1 MATIPK
7 NVKLSATPQAIAK
20 AVLGDNPEVFA
31 NPPVIADT
39 SESVKALGD
48 YIFTYSARQN
58 AFLNALVNRIGY
70 VLITSKLY
78 DNPLRQFKKGI
89 LEFGETVEE
98 IFVDL
103 AKPFQFDPEKAETD
117 IFKREIPDVKA
128 AYHTLNFQKFYKVT
142 ISNDELRQAFLS
154 WQGINNLIARIV
166 DTLYTSLNYD
176 EYLVTKYMIAINALN
191 GNMATTTIAALDKAN
206 ADDFSIEARSVS
218 NLLVEMST
226 KYNYAG
232 VHTYTNKDDQ
242 YLFLTARGSAV
253 IDVGSLAVAFNMD
266 KAEFMGHTVV
276 INSFS
281 DIDSD
286 RLGLLF
292 ASDPNYRPLTDDEV
306 AQLDKIGAVLVDRN
320 WFMIFDH
327 YINMTEQYN
336 GEGLYWNYWLHAW
349 RTFSVS
355 PFANAVVFTME
366 TPVVN
371 SVTVSP
377 ATATATKGQQVQLNV
392 VVDASG
398 FANKAVTW
406 SSSSEL
412 TTVSPSGLVTIGGTE
427 TASNVTIT
435 ATSVFDNT
443 KSGSSVITV
452 TP

>member
-89 LEFGETVEE
+89 LEFGEKIEE

-154 WQGINNLIARIV
+154 WQGIDNLIARIV

-191 GNMATTTIAALDKAN
+191 GHMATTTIAALDKAN

-281 DIDSD
+281 DIDSA
-286 RLGLLF
+286 RLALLF

-306 AQLDKIGAVLVDRN
+306 AQLDKIGAVLVDRD

-371 SVTVSP
+371 RVTVSP
-377 ATATATKGQQVQLNV
+377 ATATATKGQQVQLNA

-406 SSSSEL
+406 SSSSDL

-427 TASNVTIT
+427 TASTVTIT
-435 ATSVFDNT
+435 ATSVFDNA

>member
-89 LEFGETVEE
+89 LEFGEKIEE

-154 WQGINNLIARIV
+154 WQGIDNLIARIV

-191 GNMATTTIAALDKAN
+191 GHMATTTIAALDKAN

-286 RLGLLF
+286 RLALLF

-306 AQLDKIGAVLVDRN
+306 GQLDKIGAVLVDRD

-377 ATATATKGQQVQLNV
+377 ATATATKGQQVQLNA

-427 TASNVTIT
+427 TASTVTIT

>member
-1 MATIPK
+1 MPTIPK
-7 NVKLSATPQAIAK
+7 SVKMTASPQAVVSTVFA
-20 AVLGDNPEVFA
+20 DNPNVFA
-31 NPPVIADT
+31 NTPTIANT
-39 SESVKALGD
+39 SESIRAIGD
-48 YIFTYSARQN
+48 YIFTYQSRQN

-78 DNPLRQFKKGI
+78 DNPLRQFKRGI

-103 AKPFQFDPEKAETD
+103 ARPFQFDPEKAETD

-154 WQGINNLIARIV
+154 WQGIDDLIAKIV
-166 DTLYTSLNYD
+166 DSLYTSLNYD

-191 GNMATTTIAALDKAN
+191 GNMATTTIQELNKAN
-206 ADDFSIEARSVS
+206 ADDFSIEARAIS
-218 NLLVEMST
+218 NLLVDMST

-253 IDVGSLAVAFNMD
+253 VDVGSLAAAFNMD
-266 KAEFMGHTVV
+266 KAEFMGHSVV

-286 RLGLLF
+286 RLALLF
-292 ASDPNYRPLTDDEV
+292 ASDPSYQPITSEQ
-306 AQLDKIGAVLVDRN
+306 AAELDKIGAVLVDKD

-327 YINMTEQYN
+327 YLNMTEQYN

-355 PFANAVVFTME
+355 PFANAVVFTTE
-366 TPVVN
+366 TPAVT
-371 SVTVSP
+371 SVSVSP
-377 ATATATKGQQVQLNV
+377 ATATASKGQQVQLTASV
-392 VVDASG
+392 VTTG
-398 FANKAVTW
+398 FAPKTVTW
-406 SSSSEL
+406 ASSSGL
-412 TTVSPSGLVTIGGTE
+412 TTVSNTGLVTVGGNE
-427 TASNVTIT
+427 TATTVTIT
-435 ATSVFDNT
+435 ATSTFDASKT
-443 KSGSSVITV
+443 STCTITV
-452 TP
+452 SQ

>member
-1 MATIPK
+1 MPTIPK

-154 WQGINNLIARIV
+154 WQGIDNLIARIV

-281 DIDSD
+281 DID
-286 RLGLLF
+286 
-292 ASDPNYRPLTDDEV
+292 
-306 AQLDKIGAVLVDRN
+306 KIGRAHV
-320 WFMIFDH
+320 
-327 YINMTEQYN
+327 
-336 GEGLYWNYWLHAW
+336 
-349 RTFSVS
+349 
-355 PFANAVVFTME
+355 
-366 TPVVN
+366 
-371 SVTVSP
+371 
-377 ATATATKGQQVQLNV
+377 
-392 VVDASG
+392 
-398 FANKAVTW
+398 
-406 SSSSEL
+406 
-412 TTVSPSGLVTIGGTE
+412 
-427 TASNVTIT
+427 
-435 ATSVFDNT
+435 
-443 KSGSSVITV
+443 
-452 TP
+452 

>member
-1 MATIPK
+1 MPSIPK
-7 NVKLSATPQAIAK
+7 NVKLTATPQTIVK
-20 AVLGDNPEVFA
+20 AVLTDNPEVFA

-39 SESVKALGD
+39 AESVKALGD

-89 LEFGETVEE
+89 LEFGEKIEE

-103 AKPFQFDPEKAETD
+103 AKPFQFDPKVAETN

-142 ISNDELRQAFLS
+142 IANDELRQAFLS

-176 EYLVTKYMIAINALN
+176 EYLVTKYMIAINALD

-206 ADDFSIEARSVS
+206 ADDFSIEARSIS
-218 NLLVEMST
+218 NLFAEMST

-232 VHTYTNKDDQ
+232 VHTYTNKEDQ

-253 IDVGSLAVAFNMD
+253 IDVGSLAVSFNMD
-266 KAEFMGHTVV
+266 KAEFMGHNVV

-286 RLGLLF
+286 RLTQLF
-292 ASDPNYRPLTDDEV
+292 ASDPNYRPLTTEEIT
-306 AQLDKIGAVLVDRN
+306 QLDKIGGVLVDRD

-355 PFANAVVFTME
+355 PFANAIVFTTE
-366 TPVVN
+366 TPTVN

-377 ATATATKGQQVQLNV
+377 ATATATKGQQVQLNA

-398 FANKAVTW
+398 FAKKAVTW

-412 TTVSPSGLVTIGGTE
+412 TAVSPTGLVTIGGTE
-427 TASNVTIT
+427 TASTVTIT
-435 ATSVFDNT
+435 ATSVFDNK

-452 TP
+452 TQ